1 MLVSVRD
8 INRSLGSSLEINDEY
23 ETSFEDLQLAA
34 PLQVKLKLS
43 NTGGSIL
50 VKGNI
55 KTKVV
60 LVCSRCASDYEQVLD
75 VPVEELFVSDN
86 ADDHRADDDEVR
98 AEDLC
103 VFTYENDTIDLDEL
117 FRDNLLSSLP
127 FRPLCSENCK
137 GLCGECGADLNKE
150 ACRCQKSE
158 ETDPRWD
165 ALKKFVND
173 QPK

>member
-1 MLVSVRD
+1 MKVSVRD

-23 ETSFEDLQLAA
+23 EASFEDLQLAA

-55 KTKVV
+55 KTKAV

-86 ADDHRADDDEVR
+86 ADDHRASDDEVC

-103 VFTYENDTIDLDEL
+103 VFTYENDEIDLDEL

-150 ACRCQKSE
+150 PCRCKKSE
-158 ETDPRWD
+158 ETDSRWD